1 MVHRFPYL
9 ALEITPYLL
18 YSALYL
24 PSFYLSIKLLGVKF
38 MLCVVPL
45 KIGTM
50 EWKSCING
58 TSFCL
63 CAAFSLTS

>member
-24 PSFYLSIKLLGVKF
+24 LSFYLSIKLLGVKF

-45 KIGTM
+45 KIGTV
-50 EWKSCING
+50 EWKNG